1 MNPLAQVPLSTWNL
15 ASTRGLF
22 TSLVLQTMKEN
33 IFATELVEE
42 MCVKTSELRKR

>member
-1 MNPLAQVPLSTWNL
+1 VPLSTWDL

-33 IFATELVEE
+33 SFATESVDE
-42 MCVKTSELRKR
+42 MCVKTSGLRKR